1 MDNFIEE
8 LKVQII
14 ETLALEDV
22 TPEDIDPEAQL
33 VGGDLGIDSID
44 VLELV
49 MMVEKIYGVVIDSK
63 ELGAQVFT
71 SLGALGAYI
80 QQTRKHG
87 WGDWL
92 TGGYSLPAW
101 ALSALW
107 GTGLRKRCRPCSRP
121 PAVSAPDALSVPIRY
136 PFARRRS
143 SRPAD
148 RG

>member
-49 MMVEKIYGVVIDSK
+49 MMVEKEYGVVIDSK

-80 QQTRKHG
+80 QKTRNE
-87 WGDWL
+87 
-92 TGGYSLPAW
+92 GG
-101 ALSALW
+101 
-107 GTGLRKRCRPCSRP
+107 
-121 PAVSAPDALSVPIRY
+121 AV
-136 PFARRRS
+136 
-143 SRPAD
+143 
-148 RG
+148 G

>member
-14 ETLALEDV
+14 DTLALEDV

-49 MMVEKIYGVVIDSK
+49 MMVEKVYGVVIDSK

-80 QQTRKHG
+80 QKTRKA
-87 WGDWL
+87 
-92 TGGYSLPAW
+92 GGAI
-101 ALSALW
+101 
-107 GTGLRKRCRPCSRP
+107 G
-121 PAVSAPDALSVPIRY
+121 
-136 PFARRRS
+136 
-143 SRPAD
+143 
-148 RG
+148 

>member
-14 ETLALEDV
+14 DTLALEDI

-80 QQTRKHG
+80 QQTRNA
-87 WGDWL
+87 
-92 TGGYSLPAW
+92 GGAI
-101 ALSALW
+101 
-107 GTGLRKRCRPCSRP
+107 G
-121 PAVSAPDALSVPIRY
+121 
-136 PFARRRS
+136 
-143 SRPAD
+143 
-148 RG
+148 

>member
-8 LKVQII
+8 LKMQII

-22 TPEDIDPEAQL
+22 APEDIDPEAQL

-49 MMVEKIYGVVIDSK
+49 MMVEKEYGVVIDSK

-80 QQTRKHG
+80 QKT
-87 WGDWL
+87 
-92 TGGYSLPAW
+92 AW
-101 ALSALW
+101 ALLVPW
-107 GTGLRKRCRPCSRP
+107 DTGLRQR
-121 PAVSAPDALSVPIRY
+121 
-136 PFARRRS
+136 
-143 SRPAD
+143 
-148 RG
+148 

>member
-22 TPEDIDPEAQL
+22 TPDDIDPEAQL

-49 MMVEKIYGVVIDSK
+49 MLVEKEYGVVIDSK

-71 SLGALGAYI
+71 SLKALGDYI
-80 QQTRKHG
+80 QQVRSK
-87 WGDWL
+87 GDPV
-92 TGGYSLPAW
+92 G
-101 ALSALW
+101 
-107 GTGLRKRCRPCSRP
+107 
-121 PAVSAPDALSVPIRY
+121 
-136 PFARRRS
+136 
-143 SRPAD
+143 
-148 RG
+148 